1 MASLVD
7 QHGPFLRVEE
17 AARLLRISRTS
28 AYALANR
35 WLDTG
40 GAEGLPALR
49 YGRSSRI
56 PTAAIERL
64 ADLDTVPVE
73 RAAPAPRRRLTQG
86 TQAMTTPG
94 TFSMIYRQ
102 VPRTGGAG

>member
-35 WLDTG
+35 WLDTEG
-40 GAEGLPALR
+40 VDGLPAIR
-49 YGRSSRI
+49 IGRSIRI
-56 PTAAIERL
+56 PTVTIERL
-64 ADLDTVPVE
+64 AELD
-73 RAAPAPRRRLTQG
+73 AALPPQPLRL
-86 TQAMTTPG
+86 
-94 TFSMIYRQ
+94 
-102 VPRTGGAG
+102 VDAG

>member
-35 WLDTG
+35 WLDTD
-40 GAEGLPALR
+40 GADGLPAIR
-49 YGRSSRI
+49 IGRSIRI

-64 ADLDTVPVE
+64 AGPH
-73 RAAPAPRRRLTQG
+73 AALATHHLRL
-86 TQAMTTPG
+86 
-94 TFSMIYRQ
+94 
-102 VPRTGGAG
+102 VDAG